1 MALLSLLKTKL
12 LAILA
17 GAVAVLMFIVA
28 ILNASRKKAKKQV
41 KQFKAVLK
49 RKEDIEES
57 DTELSEDLASR
68 KAKISKEIK
77 DGEEITVLSDP
88 NNWD

>member
-1 MALLSLLKTKL
+1 MALLNLLKSKL

-17 GAVAVLMFIVA
+17 GTVAELLFVVKVLA
-28 ILNASRKKAKKQV
+28 ASRRKAKKQA
-41 KQFKAVLK
+41 KQFKTILK

-57 DTELSEDLASR
+57 DSELSKDLSSR

-77 DGEEITVLSDP
+77 AGEVTSLSDP
-88 NNWD
+88 NSDW

>member
-1 MALLSLLKTKL
+1 MIWLKGKL

-17 GAVAVLMFIVA
+17 GSVAVLLFTVK
-28 ILNASRKKAKKQV
+28 ILAASRKKAKKQV

-49 RKEDIEES
+49 RKEDVEEA
-57 DTELSEDLASR
+57 DTELSKDLSSR

-77 DGEEITVLSDP
+77 DGEEITSLSDP
-88 NNWD
+88 NSDW

>member
-1 MALLSLLKTKL
+1 MIWFKGKL

-17 GAVAVLMFIVA
+17 GTVAVLLFVIKVLA
-28 ILNASRKKAKKQV
+28 ASRRKAKKQV

-57 DTELSEDLASR
+57 DSELSKDLESR

-77 DGEEITVLSDP
+77 DGEEITSLSNP

>member
-1 MALLSLLKTKL
+1 MLALLKSRL

-17 GAVAVLMFIVA
+17 GSVAVLLFIVS

-57 DTELSEDLASR
+57 DTELSKDLESHRAR
-68 KAKISKEIK
+68 ISKEIK
-77 DGEEITVLSDP
+77 DGQDVTTLSRP
-88 NNWD
+88 NDDW

>member
-1 MALLSLLKTKL
+1 MIWFKGKL

-17 GAVAVLMFIVA
+17 GTVAVLLFVVKVLA
-28 ILNASRKKAKKQV
+28 ASRKKAKQQV

-57 DTELSEDLASR
+57 DTELSKDLSSR
-68 KAKISKEIK
+68 KARISKEIK
-77 DGEEITVLSDP
+77 DGEEVTSLSNP
-88 NNWD
+88 NSDW

>member
-1 MALLSLLKTKL
+1 L

>member
-1 MALLSLLKTKL
+1 MIWFKSKL

-17 GAVAVLMFIVA
+17 GTVAVLLFVVKVLA
-28 ILNASRKKAKKQV
+28 ASRRKAKKQV

-57 DTELSEDLASR
+57 DTELSRDLTSR

-77 DGEEITVLSDP
+77 DGEEITSLSNPD
-88 NNWD
+88 NWD

>member
-1 MALLSLLKTKL
+1 MALLSLLKNKL

-17 GAVAVLMFIVA
+17 GSVAVLLFIVSV
-28 ILNASRKKAKKQV
+28 LNASRKKAKKQV

-49 RKEDIEES
+49 RKEDIEEAAS
-57 DTELSEDLASR
+57 ELSKDLSSR

-77 DGEEITVLSDP
+77 DGKTVESLEEP
-88 NNWD
+88 NEW

>member
-1 MALLSLLKTKL
+1 MIWFKSKL

-17 GAVAVLMFIVA
+17 GSVAVLLFTVKVLA
-28 ILNASRKKAKKQV
+28 ASRKKAKKQV

-57 DTELSEDLASR
+57 DSELSKDLESHRAR
-68 KAKISKEIK
+68 ISKEIK
-77 DGEEITVLSDP
+77 DGQDVTTLSRP
-88 NNWD
+88 NDDW

>member
-1 MALLSLLKTKL
+1 MIWFKGKL

-17 GAVAVLMFIVA
+17 GSVAVLLFIVK
-28 ILNASRKKAKKQV
+28 ILAASRKKAKKQV

-49 RKEDIEES
+49 RKEDTEEADS
-57 DTELSEDLASR
+57 ELSKDLASR

-77 DGEEITVLSDP
+77 DGEEITSLSDP
-88 NNWD
+88 NSDW